1 MEKSIAPAITATEM
15 SEKSEPDQSA
25 LEKTLDE
32 EKIATIKP
40 QPVTVAPPVPEEVT
54 PKKQRV
60 IMCLALAL
68 GVFLISIDETVI
80 VTAIPRITDDFHTI
94 QDVGWYGSA

>member
-1 MEKSIAPAITATEM
+1 MTQVTTPSDMSEASESEKAIDMEKVVTTEADPATNATLA
-15 SEKSEPDQSA
+15 S
-25 LEKTLDE
+25 
-32 EKIATIKP
+32 
-40 QPVTVAPPVPEEVT
+40 EVT
-54 PKKQRV
+54 LQLPKKQRA
-60 IMCLALAL
+60 IMCIALAL